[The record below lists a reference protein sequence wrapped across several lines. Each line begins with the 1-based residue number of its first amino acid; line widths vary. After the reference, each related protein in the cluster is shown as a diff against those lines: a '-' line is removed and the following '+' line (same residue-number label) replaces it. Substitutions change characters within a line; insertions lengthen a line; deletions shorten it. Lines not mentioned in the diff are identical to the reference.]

1 MMRRALAVLLL
12 GWMTALQAAPAVQVK
27 ALFPKRALLQIGS
40 EQQLLRE
47 GESVAGVTLLQA
59 NSREALLEIDGKRHK
74 VGVSRYIAASFTE
87 SEGSEVRLSP
97 DAGGHYVTSVDING
111 HQVEAMVD
119 TGATTVVMSLPQAKA
134 LGLDYRNGQAVTM
147 RTANGNARAYQVML
161 ERVSVGAVTVEN
173 VAALVNMSDFPHVIL
188 LGNSFLNEVQMQREN
203 GVLVLRSQY

>member
-1 MMRRALAVLLL
+1 MMRLTLAVLLL

-59 NSREALLEIDGKRHK
+59 SSREALLEIDGKRHK

-97 DAGGHYVTSVDING
+97 DAGGHYVTPIAING
-111 HQVEAMVD
+111 HSVEAMVD
-119 TGATTVVMSLPQAKA
+119 TGATTVVMSLPQARA

-147 RTANGNARAYQVML
+147 QTANGNARAYQLML
-161 ERVSVGAVTVEN
+161 ERVSVGAVVVEN